1 MYCTHQSREQSRYE
15 FIQNPKFQNWAI
27 APQTKQWKETFQW
40 IWMKSTRTKIYCES
54 ETDKISAANIFSS
67 KRKEILGNE
76 SWGHHVGKISH
87 FIKTLAHSVLLDD
100 FEKGLPSGQ
109 EWFLRWYW
117 DESHIVDNDHDH
129 NDGIMY
135 DMAILMT
142 MTMLVTM
149 VTIIGMTMI
158 WQLW

>member
-1 MYCTHQSREQSRYE
+1 MSSSRIPNFKIGPLHYRPNNGKRHFNE
-15 FIQNPKFQNWAI
+15 
-27 APQTKQWKETFQW
+27 FQW
-40 IWMKSTRTKIYCES
+40 NQLGPKYILKVKLTKFLLQIF
-54 ETDKISAANIFSS
+54 FSS

-76 SWGHHVGKISH
+76 SWGHHVGKFSH
-87 FIKTLAHSVLLDD
+87 FIKILAHSVLLDD

-117 DESHIVDNDHDH
+117 DESHIVDNDHYHD
-129 NDGIMY
+129 DGIMY

-158 WQLW
+158 WQLWRRRRWC